1 MSFLC
6 VMLSFLRCMRSVV
19 VYPPGLRGVRRNPS
33 GCCSRDRD
41 AVVGVGD
48 ALDSVADVVG
58 VVEGEDVPD
67 DEVDAGE
74 LVAVD
79 VLVADEVLVV
89 LEVERSD
96 VDDVVLEPPL
106 PLKVEEYFVVPQ
118 DLAVVLAVHSDLPE
132 LEFSCA

>member
-48 ALDSVADVVG
+48 ALDSVAGVVG
-58 VVEGEDVPD
+58 VVVGQDAPD

-74 LVAVD
+74 LVAGSVR
-79 VLVADEVLVV
+79 VADVVLVV
-89 LEVERSD
+89 FQAERSD
-96 VDDVVLEPPL
+96 VGDVVLDSPL
-106 PLKVEEYFVVPQ
+106 PHEAEEGLVVPQ
-118 DLAVVLAVHSDLPE
+118 DLAAALDMHSALA
-132 LEFSCA
+132 

>member
-48 ALDSVADVVG
+48 ALDSVAGVVG
-58 VVEGEDVPD
+58 VVVGQDAPD

-74 LVAVD
+74 LVAGSVR
-79 VLVADEVLVV
+79 VADVVLVV
-89 LEVERSD
+89 FQAERSD
-96 VDDVVLEPPL
+96 VGDVVLDSPL
-106 PLKVEEYFVVPQ
+106 PHEAEEGLVVPQ
-118 DLAVVLAVHSDLPE
+118 DLAAALDVHSAL
-132 LEFSCA
+132 A

>member
-48 ALDSVADVVG
+48 ALDSVAGVVG
-58 VVEGEDVPD
+58 VVVDQDAPD

-74 LVAVD
+74 LVAGSVR
-79 VLVADEVLVV
+79 VADVVLVV
-89 LEVERSD
+89 FQAERSD
-96 VDDVVLEPPL
+96 VGDVVLDSPL
-106 PLKVEEYFVVPQ
+106 PHEAEEGLVVPQ
-118 DLAVVLAVHSDLPE
+118 DLAAALDMHSALA
-132 LEFSCA
+132 